1 MPVLQ
6 AAGSSRCRHQ
16 LVGWCVLFSGMLKIY
31 YLLSV
36 SITKWQLSGFIRL
49 TYFTN
54 CVVQLKR
61 SAKESWPRC
70 PFFCMTIY
78 LLTGSH
84 TGQAALLEY
93 DLKKCVIQHIILTWH
108 QVITICFQIRRNTS
122 VDWDFRPMISSSI
135 RPKSSWMNSHNFSI
149 SQALK
154 NSEIAINCRV
164 TKAVILNGP
173 RTSINSSMIIRK
185 HTVQLRQQCNKHK
198 HNTHTRLTA
207 PYPGL
212 PE

>member
-1 MPVLQ
+1 
-6 AAGSSRCRHQ
+6 
-16 LVGWCVLFSGMLKIY
+16 
-31 YLLSV
+31 
-36 SITKWQLSGFIRL
+36 
-49 TYFTN
+49 
-54 CVVQLKR
+54 VQLKR

-93 DLKKCVIQHIILTWH
+93 DLKKCVIHHIILTWH

-164 TKAVILNGP
+164 TKTVIMLKNKCYHPPLFYLNRLDSKLFERPSYINKFIDDNKEAYCAVK
-173 RTSINSSMIIRK
+173 T
-185 HTVQLRQQCNKHK
+185 TVQ
-198 HNTHTRLTA
+198 
-207 PYPGL
+207 
-212 PE
+212 